1 MTRLLRALPAA
12 WLLLSVSLAGCD
24 SYVSSVIV
32 GELQLLSS
40 VQPIDE
46 ALNDPDLDPALRD
59 KLAFVVQARDYA
71 QHTVGLNVG
80 RSYQSFANLGD
91 RSLAWNLSASR
102 KDAFDPYYWNLP
114 LVGRLPYIGY
124 FNLDQARAER
134 DRLVGEGYD
143 TLIYEVDAYSTV
155 GVLPDPVTSALLRR
169 DLYSLAD
176 TVIHELTHNTVYS
189 PGHTTF
195 DESLASFVGRTASQE
210 FLVATFGEGSVE
222 IMDARHAY
230 ADEELFQAFM
240 QQLEADLQAV
250 YSTDASYDDK
260 LAQRQTVVT
269 AAQQHFG
276 TDVLPLLNDKVGYQ
290 PYTVF
295 PFNNAF
301 LLVNVRYYTD
311 QDVFAAVYESTGRD
325 WGATIHIFQEAA
337 TAPDPIIYLRA
348 LVSPK

>member
-1 MTRLLRALPAA
+1 MTRLLRAFSFALVS
-12 WLLLSVSLAGCD
+12 LSLGLAGCNT
-24 SYVSSVIV
+24 YVGSVIT
-32 GELQLLSS
+32 GELKLLSS

-46 ALNDPDLDPALRD
+46 ALNDPNLDPTLHD

-71 QHTVGLNVG
+71 QNTVGLNVG
-80 RSYQSFANLGD
+80 HSYQTFADLGD

-102 KDAFDPYYWNLP
+102 KDAFEPYYWRLP

-124 FNLDQARAER
+124 FNLDEARTER

-176 TVIHELTHNTVYS
+176 TVIHELTHNTVFS
-189 PGHTTF
+189 AGNTTF
-195 DESLASFVGRTASQE
+195 DESMASFVGRTAGQE
-210 FLVATFGEGSVE
+210 FLIATFGEGSVE
-222 IMDARHAY
+222 IVDARKAY
-230 ADEELFQAFM
+230 ADEDRFQAFM
-240 QQLEADLQAV
+240 QQLEVDLQAV
-250 YSTDASYDDK
+250 YGTDLSYDDK
-260 LAQRQTVVT
+260 LAQRQTVIT
-269 AAQQHFG
+269 AAQQRFG
-276 TDVLPLLNDKVGYQ
+276 SDVLPLMNDQTGYQ

-311 QDVFAAVYESTGRD
+311 QDVFMAVYESTGRD
-325 WGATIHIFQEAA
+325 WGATLHLFQEAA
-337 TAPDPIIYLRA
+337 AAPDPILYLRG
-348 LVSPK
+348 LVSQ